1 LLTFDLGLEDTVV
14 EKSPG
19 MRRQPR
25 QARSQE
31 RVKQI
36 LDMAEKM
43 FIAEGYNATTT
54 NAIAVR
60 AGVPI
65 GSLYQFFPDKGA
77 IVQALAV
84 RYVEA
89 LQQRFN
95 ALHSAETRQMSLSS
109 YVDYIIDAI
118 EQFFHDYPGY
128 HAIFMQA
135 QDAIS
140 ELEAIELDAD
150 RQLIQD
156 WASILSEYYPGRKSA
171 DYETIA
177 FMLVKAIGTLLWL
190 SLSQD
195 DIFRQRLVMETK
207 RLMLSYLQ
215 SYFPAN

>member
-1 LLTFDLGLEDTVV
+1 VAEKSL
-14 EKSPG
+14 KSPG

-36 LDMAEKM
+36 LDVAEQM
-43 FIAEGYNATTT
+43 FVAEGYNATTT
-54 NAIAVR
+54 NAIAAR
-60 AGVPI
+60 AEVPI

-84 RYVEA
+84 RYMEM

-95 ALHSAETRQMSLSS
+95 ALHTAETSQMNLSN
-109 YVDYIIDAI
+109 YVDYIIDATA
-118 EQFFHDYPGY
+118 QFFNDYPGY
-128 HAIFMQA
+128 HAIFMQV
-135 QDAIS
+135 QDTIP
-140 ELEAIELDAD
+140 ELEAIESAAD
-150 RQLIQD
+150 NQLIQD
-156 WASILSEYYPGRKSA
+156 WASILAQYYPGLESA

-190 SLSQD
+190 SLSQEGR
-195 DIFRQRLVMETK
+195 FRQRLVIETK

-215 SYFPAN
+215 SYFPTHISHLSD